1 MEEYKGEK
9 IEVEPYP
16 FNKDKNNLKTY
27 QLKGK
32 DNQFYNL
39 QIYQKEKTI
48 IINAKI
54 VDDFIG
60 MIYSKSFTIEDL
72 YNLNNFFR
80 QYLSIEELLNFF
92 FKNLKEKEIT
102 VVKNFDTIKISF
114 LVLSRN
120 KKEEVNLLLNEEK
133 LEMKNIVH
141 KLCEKI
147 KDMEKMY
154 KEKKE
159 QKRKKENSK
168 TFITKL
174 MESKMLS
181 LFNFVFFFMINL
193 AIIIY
198 INKKEKEFNHLKS
211 EIVEM
216 KLFGKSL
223 KFVVKEVNRK
233 FNKIIDKNSKDI
245 NNEIHAIKKN
255 ISNNIN
261 DVKNDINEIKEK
273 NNIISENKTEIIK
286 KESII
291 DADLEKNPIEY
302 YINKF
307 NAFNL
312 IKEGIKKKKEATIKK
327 YNLIFRASRDGFK
340 ADDFHK
346 KFDGKKNTV
355 TFILTTKRNIFG
367 GFTDVSWD
375 SESDAKEGSNGFI
388 FSLNRWEIYYNIIV
402 NFNIRCLK
410 EYGPIFGNFDLS
422 INDNCNKNMSF
433 ISPYA
438 YDLHGK
444 NSFLEENRYFYV
456 KDYEIYELELE
467 SKYYNN

>member
-16 FNKDKNNLKTY
+16 FNKEKNNLKTY

-39 QIYQKEKTI
+39 QIYQKEKSI

-60 MIYSKSFTIEDL
+60 MIYSKSFTIEEL

-102 VVKNFDTIKISF
+102 IAKNFDTIKISF

-133 LEMKNIVH
+133 MEMKSIVH

-147 KDMEKMY
+147 KDMEKIY
-154 KEKKE
+154 KEKEE

-168 TFITKL
+168 SILTKL
-174 MESKMLS
+174 MESKLLS

-193 AIIIY
+193 ATIIY
-198 INKKEKEFNHLKS
+198 LNKKEKDFNHLKS
-211 EIVEM
+211 EIIEM
-216 KLFGKSL
+216 KLFGKAL

-233 FNKIIDKNSKDI
+233 FNKIIDKNSNDI
-245 NNEIHAIKKN
+245 NKEINAIKN
-255 ISNNIN
+255 NVLNNIN
-261 DVKNDINEIKEK
+261 DLKNDIKEIKES
-273 NNIISENKTEIIK
+273 NNIILDNNIGILKN
-286 KESII
+286 ESLINEDI
-291 DADLEKNPIEY
+291 EKNSIEY
-302 YINKF
+302 FINKY

-312 IKEGIKKKKEATIKK
+312 IKEGIKKKKEATIKN

-346 KFDGKKNTV
+346 KCDWRRNTV
-355 TFILTTKRNIFG
+355 TFILTTTGNIFG

-375 SESDAKEGSNGFI
+375 NESDAKEGSNGFI
-388 FSLNRWEIYYNIIV
+388 FSLNNWEIYYNINV
-402 NFNIRCLK
+402 KFNIRCIK
-410 EYGPIFGNFDLS
+410 EYGPIFGNFDLAIS
-422 INDNCNKNMSF
+422 DNCNKNKSY
-433 ISPYA
+433 INPYA
-438 YDLHGK
+438 YDFNEK
-444 NSFLEENRYFYV
+444 NNFLEENKYFFV
-456 KDYEIYELELE
+456 KDYEIYQLELE

>member
-9 IEVEPYP
+9 IEVEPYSL
-16 FNKDKNNLKTY
+16 NKNKNDLKTY

-60 MIYSKSFTIEDL
+60 MIYSKSFTIEEL
-72 YNLNNFFR
+72 YNLNTFFR

-102 VVKNFDTIKISF
+102 IVKTFETIKISF

-120 KKEEVNLLLNEEK
+120 KKEEVNILLNEEK
-133 LEMKNIVH
+133 MEMKSIVH

-147 KDMEKMY
+147 KGMEKMH
-154 KEKKE
+154 KEKEE

-168 TFITKL
+168 TILTKII
-174 MESKMLS
+174 ESKMLS

-193 AIIIY
+193 SIIIY
-198 INKKEKEFNHLKS
+198 INKKEKDFNQLKN
-211 EIVEM
+211 EINEM
-216 KLFGKSL
+216 KLFGKAL
-223 KFVVKEVNRK
+223 KFVVKEVNKK
-233 FNKIIDKNSKDI
+233 FNKIIDKNSNDI
-245 NNEIHAIKKN
+245 NKEINAIKN
-255 ISNNIN
+255 NVLNNIN
-261 DVKNDINEIKEK
+261 DLKNDINEIKEK
-273 NNIISENKTEIIK
+273 NNIFSKNNTGVLEGYLKNENI
-286 KESII
+286 
-291 DADLEKNPIEY
+291 EKNSIEY
-302 YINKF
+302 YINKY

-312 IKEGIKKKKEATIKK
+312 IKEGIQKKKEATIKK
-327 YNLIFRASRDGFK
+327 YNLLFRASRDGFK
-340 ADDFHK
+340 AEDFHK
-346 KFDGKKNTV
+346 ICDWRRNTV
-355 TFILTTKRNIFG
+355 TFILTTTGNIFG

-388 FSLNRWEIYYNIIV
+388 FSLNNWEIYYNINV
-402 NFNIRCLK
+402 KFNIRCLK

-422 INDNCNKNMSF
+422 ISDNCNKNKSY
-433 ISPYA
+433 ISSYA
-438 YDLHGK
+438 YDTHGK
-444 NSFLEENRYFYV
+444 NNFLEENKSFYV
-456 KDYEIYELELE
+456 KDYEIYQLELE